1 MSLTIALLV
10 GLAVFLVCTW
20 SGQTLA
26 RHHQDRQEVAAVAAV
41 GVCVLGTLALTRNL
55 LALEGAFPLIVLALA
70 AGGGLFLGYDRA
82 DRSS

>member
-1 MSLTIALLV
+1 MSFALALLA

-26 RHHQDRQEVAAVAAV
+26 RHHQDKHEVAAVMAI
-41 GVCVLGTLALTRNL
+41 GVCVLGTLALSRNL
-55 LALEGAFPLIVLALA
+55 LQLDGALPMLALAVA

-82 DRSS
+82 DRTR

>member
-1 MSLTIALLV
+1 MSFVLALLA

-26 RHHQDRQEVAAVAAV
+26 RHHQDMHEVAAVMAIGA
-41 GVCVLGTLALTRNL
+41 CVLGTLALSRNL
-55 LALEGAFPLIVLALA
+55 LELDGAVPMLALALA

-82 DRSS
+82 DRTR

>member
-1 MSLTIALLV
+1 MSLTIALFL

-26 RHHQDRQEVAAVAAV
+26 RHHQDRHEVAAVAAI
-41 GVCVLGTLALTRNL
+41 GICVLGSLALSRNL
-55 LALEGAFPLIVLALA
+55 LALDGAFPMLVLAIA

-82 DRSS
+82 DRAP

>member
-1 MSLTIALLV
+1 VSLTIALLM

-26 RHHQDRQEVAAVAAV
+26 RHHQDRHEVAAVAAV
-41 GVCVLGTLALTRNL
+41 GVCVLGMLALSRNL
-55 LALEGAFPLIVLALA
+55 LAIDGALPMIVLAIA

-82 DRSS
+82 DRTP

>member
-1 MSLTIALLV
+1 MSFVLALLA

-26 RHHQDRQEVAAVAAV
+26 RHHQDRHEVAAVIAIGA
-41 GVCVLGTLALTRNL
+41 CVLGTLALSRNL
-55 LALEGAFPLIVLALA
+55 LELDGAVPMLALAVA

-82 DRSS
+82 DRTR

>member
-1 MSLTIALLV
+1 MSFVLALLA

-26 RHHQDRQEVAAVAAV
+26 RHHQDLHEVGAVVAI
-41 GVCVLGTLALTRNL
+41 GVCVLGTLALSREL
-55 LALEGAFPLIVLALA
+55 LELDGMLPMLALAVA

-82 DRSS
+82 DRTR